1 MHNPRQMVDG
11 LTRMVGLIKD
21 IDPESFIVV
30 CAAGRASTYLATLA
44 ILLGLHV
51 RIGMEDTV
59 WPYPHRDDLIT
70 SNAEQFSRIR
80 TIAALHGRELMT
92 PAEYRRAQGMP
103 AVSRYQ
109 QGAVHA

>member
-1 MHNPRQMVDG
+1 
-11 LTRMVGLIKD
+11 
-21 IDPESFIVV
+21 
-30 CAAGRASTYLATLA
+30 
-44 ILLGLHV
+44 
-51 RIGMEDTV
+51 MEDTV